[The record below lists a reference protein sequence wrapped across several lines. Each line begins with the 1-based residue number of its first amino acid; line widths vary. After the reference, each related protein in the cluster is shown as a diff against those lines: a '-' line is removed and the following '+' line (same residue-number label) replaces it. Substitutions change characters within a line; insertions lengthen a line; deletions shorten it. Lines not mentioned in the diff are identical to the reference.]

1 LASPFVCQAFE
12 WVSEQSAKEI
22 QGERRLLHLKEMG
35 ITWHGSKRS
44 EQKGWLSNI
53 GEKQTNFQK

>member
-22 QGERRLLHLKEMG
+22 QGERRLLHLKKMG
-35 ITWHGSKRS
+35 ITWHGSKRC
-44 EQKGWLSNI
+44 EQKSWLSNI
-53 GEKQTNFQK
+53 GEK